1 MLTEL
6 KDYKLLRNDILIR
19 NRKKVDVEKSIIY
32 TKESIDDS
40 ALQYFEVLA
49 VGPKVTQ
56 VKVGD
61 VVIVNWKNIT
71 PPFESTFNGTV
82 GEYGITDEDQVE
94 CILT

>member
-6 KDYKLLRNDILIR
+6 KNYKLLRNDILVR
-19 NRKKVDVEKSIIY
+19 NRKKVDVEKSVIY

-40 ALQYFEVLA
+40 ALQYFEVLSI
-49 VGPKVTQ
+49 GPEVTQ

-61 VVIVNWKNIT
+61 TIVVNWKNIT
-71 PPFESTFNGTV
+71 PPFEATFDGTI

-94 CILT
+94 CVLA